1 MARVSHPC
9 VEIEGCGYAAFTE
22 TDPLHPQFGKLI
34 LTEKISADPCNLLE
48 CAPDGLL
55 VPDLSPPDAVIVPP
69 VTATRSTFALTSPGS
84 PPSVGS
90 PALVVQ
96 ASLNYTVPAGCGS
109 GAPAQI
115 RASLNNVQTFNF
127 NYGDTAFWVFRVTGW
142 TIGAATGGLTPIGTA
157 THISAGPLTPSQS
170 NSWPTFTQN
179 GSVVAGDTI
188 AVAAQLIFFGLDNG
202 ITPGL
207 WSFAI
212 QSPATI
218 TLEAQIF

>member
-127 NYGDTAFWVFRVTGW
+127 NWGDTAFWVFRVTGW

-157 THISAGPLTPSQS
+157 THIAPPQSQS

-202 ITPGL
+202 DNPGL